1 MTVPGKPGA
10 IGKDEE
16 LKPFVDAP
24 ETVRFLR
31 SRKG

>member
-1 MTVPGKPGA
+1 MTMPGKPDG

-24 ETVRFLR
+24 ETVRSLR